1 LSSSTVSF
9 IYIIFLMA
17 IFYFLLIRP
26 QQQRA
31 KQHRQLVSE
40 LKANDKVVTVGGI
53 HGIVKSLTED
63 TVSLEI
69 ANGIIVTFSR
79 SSIARI
85 E

>member
-1 LSSSTVSF
+1 LSSSTISF

-31 KQHRQLVSE
+31 KRHRQLISE
-40 LKANDKVVTVGGI
+40 MKVNDKVVTVGGI

-69 ANGIIVTFSR
+69 ANGIIVIFSR